1 MFRLLPSSDQ
11 YKIFNSLITYLCDIL
26 ITTTELQCNINKFN
40 TDHDSHNHHVTERFI

>member
-26 ITTTELQCNINKFN
+26 IGLLLASG
-40 TDHDSHNHHVTERFI
+40 SHMRYSKVY